1 MRFSIKA
8 GDIYLVEEGKVSIG
22 EKKQDV
28 VIIGA
33 GMAGF
38 VAAIEGVANGAQ
50 VTVLDKLDRT
60 KALLLSVQG

>member
-1 MRFSIKA
+1 M
-8 GDIYLVEEGKVSIG
+8 EEDKVNIG

-50 VTVLDKLDRT
+50 VTILDKLDRT
-60 KALLLSVQG
+60 KVLLLSVQG